1 MKKILAAVLS
11 LFALFA
17 ARFSASGARS
27 YPFPWRTIRPLVPKH
42 NFIVWLTVV
51 LVSGSSQVLPCVR
64 PVAAQEPERVSAIAV
79 PATPLPPEAQSSD
92 VKKFSFIAYG
102 DTRGRRDGVAIQ
114 YEHSLIVDSMIAK
127 IKQLKNTEYPVR
139 FVLQS
144 GDAVVNGGD
153 AHQWN
158 VGFIPIINRLTTEGG
173 VPYFLAPGNHDVT
186 SALTVDAPERQASL
200 RNYLDALAALIPPD
214 GSPRRLAGYPTYAF
228 GYGNTFVLSLDANIA
243 GDEKQYQ
250 WTKVQLEGLD
260 RSRYVNIV
268 VFCHQAPFSSGPHGG
283 SKVEQSTTELR
294 ERYMPL
300 FQVHHVR
307 AVFSG
312 HEHLFEHWVEHYTDG
327 TGRHRMDLVVSGGGG
342 APLYGYTGEP
352 DLRDYLKA
360 NESSEVTL
368 EHLVRP
374 GVDRGSSPYHYV
386 VVRVDGDRLK
396 MEVFGVDWGVGF
408 QPYRSNKV
416 ELWDP

>member
-1 MKKILAAVLS
+1 
-11 LFALFA
+11 
-17 ARFSASGARS
+17 
-27 YPFPWRTIRPLVPKH
+27 
-42 NFIVWLTVV
+42 
-51 LVSGSSQVLPCVR
+51 
-64 PVAAQEPERVSAIAV
+64 V
-79 PATPLPPEAQSSD
+79 PATPLPPEAQSRD

-158 VGFIPIINRLTTEGG
+158 VGFIPVINRLTTEGG
-173 VPYFLAPGNHDVT
+173 VSYFLAPGNHDVT
-186 SALTVDAPERQASL
+186 SALTVDAPERQARL

-283 SKVEQSTTELR
+283 SKVERSTTELR